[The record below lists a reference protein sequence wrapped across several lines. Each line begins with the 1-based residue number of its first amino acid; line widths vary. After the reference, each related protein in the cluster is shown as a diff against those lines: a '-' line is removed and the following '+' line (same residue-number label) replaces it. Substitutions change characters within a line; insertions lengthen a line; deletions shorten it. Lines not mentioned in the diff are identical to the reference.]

1 MSFGNSVL
9 HLRIMSEK
17 NMVKCKSQRNIVS
30 VIQFC
35 KSKAMDI
42 EGRKFEFS
50 TIICG
55 HKDSTSQYLEY
66 TQNML
71 QQKQI
76 YGALNQH

>member
-1 MSFGNSVL
+1 
-9 HLRIMSEK
+9 
-17 NMVKCKSQRNIVS
+17 
-30 VIQFC
+30 
-35 KSKAMDI
+35 MDI
-42 EGRKFEFS
+42 EERKFEFS